1 MGLAQFAAGLAALA
15 RQLEGLG
22 LTGRTAL
29 DPRSSAATQLM
40 AMYEQMGNALAR
52 QVPPYAGVWGV
63 GQTLPFSAAAR
74 TMAGHAQMGNA
85 RRARWHLKPRGAAVS
100 WRKAENGQVL
110 LLYAVAGGTCLGC
123 LFNV

>member
-1 MGLAQFAAGLAALA
+1 MLA

-52 QVPPYAGVWGV
+52 QVAPRPGV
-63 GQTLPFSAAAR
+63 
-74 TMAGHAQMGNA
+74 
-85 RRARWHLKPRGAAVS
+85 
-100 WRKAENGQVL
+100 
-110 LLYAVAGGTCLGC
+110 
-123 LFNV
+123 